1 MGKRVTQRRD
11 SVVWVLIVKLVTIL
25 QAGLGG
31 SVPGTDRELGEK
43 LAASMEAERNET
55 NGSGR
60 VARLSDRAYSRIKR
74 DIITCA
80 LEPGQNFTEEQ
91 LADQYGVGR
100 AAVRAAVKRLYQEQL
115 IHFGPGNRY
124 AIAPITLKHAQD
136 VYQMRLL
143 LEPAAARMAAG
154 KLDPEQIAELERL
167 GTAQYELGDRQS
179 AEDFLRSNSEF
190 HVGVARAS
198 GNEIMAEMVASLLD
212 RAERLNHLSHMLGD
226 RNRESF
232 HEHHE
237 LLDALTRGDGDRA
250 EQVMKEQILSAK
262 SFVMSALTSS
272 PAIQSMNVL
281 GPVK

>member
-1 MGKRVTQRRD
+1 MRVEQ
-11 SVVWVLIVKLVTIL
+11 SVREEWFAQMESGTK
-25 QAGLGG
+25 GFNGG
-31 SVPGTDRELGEK
+31 
-43 LAASMEAERNET
+43 
-55 NGSGR
+55 GR
-60 VARLSDRAYSRIKR
+60 SSRLSDKAYLTIKR

-100 AAVRAAVKRLYQEQL
+100 AAVRSAVKRLYQEQL
-115 IHFGPGNRY
+115 IQFGPAKRY
-124 AIAPITLKHAQD
+124 AVAPITLKHAQD

-154 KLDPEQIAELERL
+154 RLTAQQIDHLQRH

-179 AEDFLRSNSEF
+179 AAEFLRSNSEF
-190 HVGVARAS
+190 HVSVARAS
-198 GNEIMAEMVASLLD
+198 GNEIMTEMVASLLD

-226 RNRESF
+226 RNEEAI

-237 LLDALTRGDGDRA
+237 LIEALINGDGDRA
-250 EQVMKEQILSAK
+250 EQVMREQIESARG
-262 SFVMSALTSS
+262 FVIRALMSS